1 MTVDGQVMSC
11 RLTGL
16 DAETSYLIYAYV
28 DMGSGGRMQSKPVV
42 VKTGVDP
49 VLPDD
54 PRFGVPECSQVTAS
68 SATVSCTF
76 E

>member
-1 MTVDGQVMSC
+1 MSC

-54 PRFGVPECSQVTAS
+54 PRFGGAGS
-68 SATVSCTF
+68 F
-76 E
+76 GR